1 MTEKPPID
9 LPSAQLIEA
18 LRESGI
24 PQRVVAM
31 KLSLSPSA
39 VSLMMKGERALKFD
53 EAVKI
58 QNLLGIAPT
67 VEGASGRDLPV
78 IGWSGAGKWVE
89 AIEVTRNQVWVP
101 NQTPGKFGVE
111 VSGDSMD
118 IVLPEGSTAI
128 VDPDQLDLYAGKL
141 YLLINVDG
149 EATIKR
155 YRAEPARFEPV
166 SNNPEYVPFAVG
178 STDFRVI
185 GRVTGALQMF

>member
-1 MTEKPPID
+1 M
-9 LPSAQLIEA
+9 
-18 LRESGI
+18 

-31 KLSLSPSA
+31 KLNLSPSA
-39 VSLMMKGERALKFD
+39 VSLIMKGERALKFD

-58 QNLLGIAPT
+58 QNLLGAST
-67 VEGASGRDLPV
+67 AATGGAGRELPV

-89 AIEVTRNQVWVP
+89 AIEVPRHQVWVP
-101 NQTPGKFGVE
+101 NQTAGKFGVE

-128 VDPDQLDLYAGKL
+128 IDPEQVDLYAGKL
-141 YLLINVDG
+141 YLLINADG

-166 SNNPEYVPFAVG
+166 SNNPEYVL
-178 STDFRVI
+178 SLI
-185 GRVTGALQMF
+185 HI